1 MFKRWDRFKCRLV
14 WLLLDVAMISDNRTL
29 KRFNVSLKMLKKEIK
44 KTLHLPHQRVE
55 EKKTHCILSKETD

>member
-1 MFKRWDRFKCRLV
+1 M
-14 WLLLDVAMISDNRTL
+14 WLLLDAAMMSDNHTL

-55 EKKTHCILSKETD
+55 EKNIITLYPQ